1 MRDWAR
7 VSMDT
12 HKAVEKVDTR
22 RIKALSDAFKNLGY
36 SKQEAFIRASILYF
50 HQVGYYAM
58 NIKESYD
65 RRLEFIPHYFKK
77 LTGFD
82 LPDSAL

>member
-1 MRDWAR
+1 MER
-7 VSMDT
+7 V
-12 HKAVEKVDTR
+12 KVL
-22 RIKALSDAFKNLGY
+22 AYAFKNLGY

-65 RRLEFIPHYFKK
+65 RRLEFIPHYVKK

-82 LPDSAL
+82 LPKAAL